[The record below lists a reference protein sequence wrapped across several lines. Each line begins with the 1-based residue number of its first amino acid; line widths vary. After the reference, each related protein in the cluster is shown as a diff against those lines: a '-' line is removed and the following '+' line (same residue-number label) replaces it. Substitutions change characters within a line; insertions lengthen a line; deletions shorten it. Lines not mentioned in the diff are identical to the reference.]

1 MHTTN
6 RQTATCAHAY
16 QGKFSAQRAA
26 PGKPTGGTAVF
37 TFTCSCCTSAD
48 KAALDALAVLFFVF
62 SSFFLFFFSIFL
74 DAAFFLFFFLPP
86 LFPEDVELVGA
97 VNDAPSPAPAPSV
110 SAPAASPELPSTE
123 GSLLVFVSDV
133 SGVWACFPLSSFDAF
148 ASTSATWASAAVLP
162 VPSISAAAAAAAAF
176 AAAAF
181 SFFLLFL
188 LLPTMALPPTP
199 VTSRAFGVHMT
210 SY

>member
-1 MHTTN
+1 MYACKRRGVARALSHSHTLLRILTHTLSPF
-6 RQTATCAHAY
+6 R
-16 QGKFSAQRAA
+16 SLA
-26 PGKPTGGTAVF
+26 PSSNPSKPPNLSEF
-37 TFTCSCCTSAD
+37 YFNSLYHLRCNLS
-48 KAALDALAVLFFVF
+48 
-62 SSFFLFFFSIFL
+62 
-74 DAAFFLFFFLPP
+74 PP

-133 SGVWACFPLSSFDAF
+133 SGVWACFPLSSFDVF
-148 ASTSATWASAAVLP
+148 ASTSATGASAAVLP